1 MPTTQAEVNSDTV
14 TFIPKTIK
22 FPKVDINDFLRQAA
36 TDIITLLTN
45 PPPPLILSLSAGDD
59 TYNAILQLATILN
72 RNEIPD
78 KKLILLQNKHLLLQQ
93 LIFEIFQNLFH
104 LRV

>member
-1 MPTTQAEVNSDTV
+1 MPTKQSEINLDTI
-14 TFIPKTIK
+14 TFSPKTIK

-45 PPPPLILSLSAGDD
+45 PPPLLIPNLSAGSD

-72 RNEIPD
+72 RNEIND
-78 KKLILLQNKHLLLQQ
+78 FLNLLQNKQLLLQ
-93 LIFEIFQNLFH
+93 
-104 LRV
+104 